1 MDTNMGLNE
10 DEIVELWGLMD
21 APDDAY
27 TAAPG
32 GRKGGKRKRCLRTP
46 LHPHCKSVKWSRVYE
61 ALRRKGKSKKNSAQ
75 IANYMYNKWRQG
87 RVVRKAYP

>member
-1 MDTNMGLNE
+1 MEMGLGE
-10 DEIVELWGLMD
+10 DEIVELWALMD
-21 APDDAY
+21 APYDAY

-32 GRKGGKRKRCLRTP
+32 GGKGRKRKRCLRTP

>member
-32 GRKGGKRKRCLRTP
+32 GGRRGKRKHCLRTP
-46 LHPHCKSVKWSRVYE
+46 LHPHCKSVKWARVYE

-87 RVVRKAYP
+87 RVIRKAYP